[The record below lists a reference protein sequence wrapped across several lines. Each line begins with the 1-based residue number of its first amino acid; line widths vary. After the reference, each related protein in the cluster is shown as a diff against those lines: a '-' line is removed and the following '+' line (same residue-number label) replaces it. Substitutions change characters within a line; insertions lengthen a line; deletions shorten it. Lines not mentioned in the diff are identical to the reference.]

1 MADNKK
7 KELTTMEAAFIDHLF
22 SDEAKGNIRIA
33 MKMAGYSDNISVTQ
47 ITKQLRVEITEACQQ
62 YIAAQGPAAILA
74 NLDVMFNGNQLGAAN
89 KLKAAMSV
97 LDRAG
102 LVKPEGDVNLK
113 IPEGGLIILPAKK
126 KKEDSTDESEDT

>member
-1 MADNKK
+1 
-7 KELTTMEAAFIDHLF
+7 MEAAFIEHLF

-33 MKMAGYSDNISVTQ
+33 LKMAGYSDNVSINQ

-62 YIAAQGPAAILA
+62 YIAANGPAAILA
-74 NLDVMFNGNQLGAAN
+74 NLDVMLNGNQLGASN
-89 KLKAAMSV
+89 KLKAAMSI

-126 KKEDSTDESEDT
+126 RPEETPEDDN